1 MEHWKN
7 FLRLHIDNKGDLEVF
22 AIGLNRVPKKW
33 RKDPSW
39 DGDEHGVAAKL
50 KTPSWMWESPSK
62 WVPWRSSEK
71 FTPQI
76 IDNFKIVR

>member
-1 MEHWKN
+1 
-7 FLRLHIDNKGDLEVF
+7 L
-22 AIGLNRVPKKW
+22 
-33 RKDPSW
+33 W
-39 DGDEHGVAAKL
+39 DGDEHGVAAKF